1 LDDLDSSLVSGY
13 AGFKNRARTLVSAVG
28 LGVRGHLVGHLCR
41 APGRAATL
49 GWPGPSWLG
58 RGWPQPAPVPSLPPT
73 LRALGST
80 RRHVHALAQRY
91 CWPAGRCS
99 RVPLPHRP
107 HTSWRVS
114 CARAAPTASALGSQ
128 PGGDP
133 SADPSSLP
141 FYHGRRA
148 HAVLLRH
155 GGATLAQFAL
165 HTASQ
170 ASTLAA
176 RPHLASHR
184 TQPSSN
190 FGVCPAPG
198 H

>member
-1 LDDLDSSLVSGY
+1 MIRRPPRSTRKV
-13 AGFKNRARTLVSAVG
+13 TLF
-28 LGVRGHLVGHLCR
+28 
-41 APGRAATL
+41 PYTTL
-49 GWPGPSWLG
+49 FRS
-58 RGWPQPAPVPSLPPT
+58 
-73 LRALGST
+73 

-155 GGATLAQFAL
+155 GGATSAQFAL

-190 FGVCPAPG
+190 FGVSPAPTIKAELG
-198 H
+198 RDLGCPLGVHRKPNRAHR

>member
-1 LDDLDSSLVSGY
+1 MSSIQAWLVGT
-13 AGFKNRARTLVSAVG
+13 RALKIMH
-28 LGVRGHLVGHLCR
+28 GHLSRLSASACAVTSWATDVARLAALPRWAGPVHPGSAGVGRSQHLSPRC
-41 APGRAATL
+41 
-49 GWPGPSWLG
+49 
-58 RGWPQPAPVPSLPPT
+58 PPT

-184 TQPSSN
+184 TQPSSH